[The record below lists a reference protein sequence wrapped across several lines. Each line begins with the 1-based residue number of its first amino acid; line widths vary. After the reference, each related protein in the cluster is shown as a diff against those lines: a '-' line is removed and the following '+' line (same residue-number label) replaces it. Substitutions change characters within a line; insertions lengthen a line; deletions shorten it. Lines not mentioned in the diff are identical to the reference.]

1 MNRLYSSESRKSLAA
16 FAVVAVVLLVAAVFG
31 VTMSGAFAYGE
42 TVATSSTS
50 TASSM
55 LLPESYD
62 MTMPIEFLMGIVAC
76 TIFFATGTFIS
87 KKRQ

>member
-1 MNRLYSSESRKSLAA
+1 MNRLYSSESRKSLVA
-16 FAVVAVVLLVAAVFG
+16 FTAMAIVLLVAAVVG

-42 TVATSSTS
+42 TVATNSNSTV
-50 TASSM
+50 SSM

-62 MTMPIEFLMGIVAC
+62 MTMPIEFLMGMAACAVFFVA
-76 TIFFATGTFIS
+76 GTLIS